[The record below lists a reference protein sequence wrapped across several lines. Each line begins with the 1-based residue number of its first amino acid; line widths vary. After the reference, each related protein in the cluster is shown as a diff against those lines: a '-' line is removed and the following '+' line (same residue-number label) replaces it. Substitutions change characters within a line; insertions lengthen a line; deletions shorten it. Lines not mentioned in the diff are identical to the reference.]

1 MAWRLPRSTLWWA
14 QLPLHPNSGHVPF
27 FAGRLPWGQG
37 SPPSPLALRGHLQ
50 PPAWPLR
57 HISQWR
63 PLPSRLGSQSF
74 PLAPLGTPGLPSC
87 PWPWKPPQL
96 GSILHPTSSKYL
108 LCLRS
113 GTTTESQQRPAPDSS
128 PSRGA
133 KTPRKH
139 LHLLLQSLK
148 GTWDRAHSLSP
159 GVSHCPPPSPWTGG
173 SLALWPSPRL
183 VLPVPLQWGHSREDP
198 TPPQPA
204 SSCITRLPQR
214 EAARCL
220 RSVALLGR

>member
-1 MAWRLPRSTLWWA
+1 MYPSS
-14 QLPLHPNSGHVPF
+14 QGSSPGGGGHLL
-27 FAGRLPWGQG
+27 LPWPFAAICSLLPGLSG
-37 SPPSPLALRGHLQ
+37 TSASGGLSHPGWDPSHSPWHPWA
-50 PPAWPLR
+50 PPR
-57 HISQWR
+57 
-63 PLPSRLGSQSF
+63 
-74 PLAPLGTPGLPSC
+74 LPSC

-113 GTTTESQQRPAPDSS
+113 GTTTESQQRPAPDSC

-139 LHLLLQSLK
+139 LRLLLQSLK
-148 GTWDRAHSLSP
+148 GTWGCAHSLSP
-159 GVSHCPPPSPWTGG
+159 RVSRCLPPSPWTGG